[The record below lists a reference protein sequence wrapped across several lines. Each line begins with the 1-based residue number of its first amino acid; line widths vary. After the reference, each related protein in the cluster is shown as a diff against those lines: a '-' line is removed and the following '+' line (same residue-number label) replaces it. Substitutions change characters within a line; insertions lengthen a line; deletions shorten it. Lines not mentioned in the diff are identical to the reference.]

1 MCIRDSQS
9 VGKLAEQRKKGP
21 FRILILNGTPPHT
34 STPLAVIRFPLYA
47 WICKVNGHGGP
58 ERGANQWNCVARVHF
73 SQLFRIGKNQNLGP
87 DPVPKSIYRFYTPRN
102 VICLSNVSL
111 PRWIIQANGI
121 LGGKTVN

>member
-1 MCIRDSQS
+1 MDLGVQS

-58 ERGANQWNCVARVHF
+58 ERGANQWNCGEGSFFTTIPNRKKTKIWAPTPYPNQFTVF
-73 SQLFRIGKNQNLGP
+73 ILPEMLF
-87 DPVPKSIYRFYTPRN
+87 
-102 VICLSNVSL
+102 
-111 PRWIIQANGI
+111 A
-121 LGGKTVN
+121 